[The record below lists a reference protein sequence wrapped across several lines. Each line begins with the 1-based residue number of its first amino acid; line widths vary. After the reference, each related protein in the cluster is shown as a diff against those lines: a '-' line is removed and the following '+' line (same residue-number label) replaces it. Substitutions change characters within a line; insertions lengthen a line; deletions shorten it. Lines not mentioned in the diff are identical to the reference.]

1 MEKYTR
7 IWTAVDR
14 NRNEIIA
21 FEIGDGSWT
30 TGSKIWQQIKE
41 KVNKIKWV
49 CTDGNFSYGT
59 ILPTNPMC
67 YSGDE
72 IVKHEINKAETCL
85 VESFNSLL
93 RHYIPCLAR
102 KTKAFA
108 KSEAGLHRAMKFFM
122 FRKIICKQI

>member
-14 NRNEIIA
+14 DRNEIIA
-21 FEIGDGSWT
+21 FEIGDGTWQ
-30 TGSKIWQQIKE
+30 TGHKIWQ
-41 KVNKIKWV
+41 KIKQKASKIKYV
-49 CTDGNFSYGT
+49 CTDGNFAYNT
-59 ILPTNPMC
+59 ILPT
-67 YSGDE
+67 YSLKKDDPE
-72 IVKHEINKAETCL
+72 IVKHIVNKGETCL

-108 KSEAGLHRAMKFFM
+108 KSEKGLHRAMKFFM
-122 FRKIICKQI
+122 FRDVICKRI